1 MVYALIEAY
10 ALSEADNWRGV
21 SPTTQR
27 VLYRRDAGLKVRAQ
41 FCHGDNRGA
50 LPSTKQAVST
60 NFVRAQTNKLLES
73 DNRSNFTSLSL
84 PPSREPIPKH
94 QKLKERKKE
103 KIQTTKP
110 MLSKE
115 IKG

>member
-1 MVYALIEAY
+1 MVYGLIEAY

-27 VLYRRDAGLKVRAQ
+27 VLFRRDAGLKVRAQ

-84 PPSREPIPKH
+84 PPSRELIPKH
-94 QKLKERKKE
+94 RKSLRRGRKKN
-103 KIQTTKP
+103 KTTKP

>member
-1 MVYALIEAY
+1 MVYGLIEAY

-27 VLYRRDAGLKVRAQ
+27 VLFRRDAGLKVRAQ

-84 PPSREPIPKH
+84 PPSLKGDDSKASKE
-94 QKLKERKKE
+94 LKEEKK
-103 KIQTTKP
+103 KKKKKRQANAI
-110 MLSKE
+110 
-115 IKG
+115 